1 MKPQGFWIETS
12 WKMNKVFAKL
22 FANALVADATTDP
35 QIWRFVI
42 PSVTNVREVK
52 NILAGTSN
60 KVEVQACIGRMMVLG
75 KARYLP

>member
-35 QIWRFVI
+35 QI
-42 PSVTNVREVK
+42 
-52 NILAGTSN
+52 
-60 KVEVQACIGRMMVLG
+60 
-75 KARYLP
+75 